1 MDKIVVI
8 VGFARCGVTL
18 VNRYLA
24 SDKQLVCLAEINS
37 RYICPTEPN
46 TVRGQLSEW
55 YGTSI
60 EDGSI
65 IEELKSALEI
75 CSSSGRTLLVRD
87 WSFGS
92 FVPLKYN
99 DFEPIKTL
107 NTIDDIETQLGAEVD
122 VVAIV
127 RSPIDVWLSMNNSVK
142 TFHDKKLEGYKSFVD
157 EILQREVPI
166 FKYEDFCK
174 NKDQV
179 LAGIYK
185 IIGKDMPNN
194 LTLSSNVIGDINYPS
209 SSRGASENNAC
220 MLDRRSF
227 TEEELLFMRDHT
239 CVNDILTKLSY
250 REQI

>member
-1 MDKIVVI
+1 MDKIVII

-24 SDKQLVCLAEINS
+24 SDKNLVCLAEINS

-46 TVRGQLSEW
+46 TVKGQLDKW

-60 EDGSI
+60 KEGST
-65 IEELKSALEI
+65 IEELKSALEF
-75 CSSSGRTLLVRD
+75 CSSSSKTLLVRD

-99 DFEPIKTL
+99 NFNPARTL
-107 NTIDDIETQLGAEVD
+107 NTVDDIETQLGVEVN
-122 VVAIV
+122 VMAIV
-127 RSPIDVWLSMNNSVK
+127 RNPIDVWLSMNNSVK

-157 EILQREVPI
+157 EILQREIPL

-179 LAGIYK
+179 LAGIYE
-185 IIGKDMPNN
+185 IIGKDMPSN
-194 LTLSSNVIGDINYPS
+194 LSLSSNVIGDINYPT
-209 SSRGASENNAC
+209 SSRGASENNVR

-227 TEEELLFMRDHT
+227 AEEELSFMKDNT
-239 CVNDILTKLSY
+239 CIDDILSKLSY
-250 REQI
+250 VEHI

>member
-18 VNRYLA
+18 VNRYIA

-46 TVRGQLSEW
+46 TVRGQLDEW
-55 YGTSI
+55 YGISVK
-60 EDGSI
+60 EGST
-65 IEELKSALEI
+65 IEELKSALES
-75 CSSSGRTLLVRD
+75 CNSSGKTLLVRD

-99 DFEPIKTL
+99 DFKPIKTF
-107 NTIDDIETQLGAEVD
+107 NTIDDIETQLDVEVD

-127 RSPIDVWLSMNNSVK
+127 RNPIDVWLSMNNSVK
-142 TFHDKKLEGYKSFVD
+142 TFHDKKFEGYKSFVD
-157 EILQREVPI
+157 EILQREIPL

-185 IIGKDMPNN
+185 IIGKDMPSN

-220 MLDRRSF
+220 IMERRSF
-227 TEEELLFMRDHT
+227 SEEELSFMKEQTHI
-239 CVNDILTKLSY
+239 NDILIKLFY
-250 REQI
+250 KEQI